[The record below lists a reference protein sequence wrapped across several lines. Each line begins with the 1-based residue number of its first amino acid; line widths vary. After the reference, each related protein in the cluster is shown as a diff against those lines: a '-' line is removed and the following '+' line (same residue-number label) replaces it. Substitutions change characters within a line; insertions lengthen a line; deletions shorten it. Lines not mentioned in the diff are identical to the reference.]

1 VKIYVATVEVLRKK
15 KRKDK
20 MKLSLPPKL
29 GQKLVW
35 VPVISFCK
43 TKFKETGGLHSG
55 RRSRAPTSIYIY
67 THYALYIEVGWR
79 RDRGVG
85 RFGQGTGQGQLKL
98 KKKCRYKVINC
109 QACRNPN
116 LLEAKNFHF
125 LCFLCT
131 TLSLSRWKRRV
142 LACAA
147 AMRHRD

>member
-1 VKIYVATVEVLRKK
+1 MKIYVATVEVLRKK

-29 GQKLVW
+29 GEKLVW

-79 RDRGVG
+79 RRGRGWAGLGKEQG
-85 RFGQGTGQGQLKL
+85 RG
-98 KKKCRYKVINC
+98 
-109 QACRNPN
+109 
-116 LLEAKNFHF
+116 
-125 LCFLCT
+125 
-131 TLSLSRWKRRV
+131 S
-142 LACAA
+142 
-147 AMRHRD
+147 